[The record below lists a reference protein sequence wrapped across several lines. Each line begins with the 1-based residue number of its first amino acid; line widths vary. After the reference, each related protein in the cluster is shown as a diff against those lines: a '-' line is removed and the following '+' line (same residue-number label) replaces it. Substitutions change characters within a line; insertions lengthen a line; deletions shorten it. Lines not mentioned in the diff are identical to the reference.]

1 MPFLCTPRQTNCG
14 TITMRSS
21 PTIRMRRACFG
32 LRQNTV
38 PPCCKALRHNQS
50 KLFTGIAA
58 PIPAGIS
65 VYPVQSHA
73 GLLSGGNIL
82 LACGGAGAACPSG
95 KIRAEGAAGHMDCAD
110 LTHGSACKARR
121 ALCAELSGSQYD
133 ALMKYQPRKRDQ
145 SGNNRPQVET
155 AGTAESAE
163 CVRLCRITGV
173 SNNRTTNPIGIVQH
187 RTQAGE
193 TPAYRATIL
202 AFLHFHF
209 GTNTI
214 Q

>member
-1 MPFLCTPRQTNCG
+1 M
-14 TITMRSS
+14 
-21 PTIRMRRACFG
+21 
-32 LRQNTV
+32 
-38 PPCCKALRHNQS
+38 
-50 KLFTGIAA
+50 
-58 PIPAGIS
+58 
-65 VYPVQSHA
+65 YPVQSYA

-110 LTHGSACKARR
+110 LTHGQRLQGTPCALRGTFRLAVCRTDGLSAH
-121 ALCAELSGSQYD
+121 E
-133 ALMKYQPRKRDQ
+133 RDQ
-145 SGNNRPQVET
+145 PGDDRSCMET
-155 AGTAESAE
+155 EGAAESAE
-163 CVRLCRITGV
+163 RVRLCRITGG

-202 AFLHFHF
+202 AFLHFRF
-209 GTNTI
+209 GTNTV

>member
-1 MPFLCTPRQTNCG
+1 M
-14 TITMRSS
+14 
-21 PTIRMRRACFG
+21 
-32 LRQNTV
+32 
-38 PPCCKALRHNQS
+38 
-50 KLFTGIAA
+50 
-58 PIPAGIS
+58 
-65 VYPVQSHA
+65 YPVQSHA
-73 GLLSGGNIL
+73 GLLSGGNII

-110 LTHGSACKARR
+110 LTHGQRLQGTPC
-121 ALCAELSGSQYD
+121 ALCGAFRIAVLCADEIP
-133 ALMKYQPRKRDQ
+133 ARKRDQ